1 MTATGLRV
9 FVGVSEQ
16 KLRVTMMLPPPRESM
31 HVSDLWVVGSSFLA
45 QERETL
51 VAFVRDDAMQTR
63 FQERVGVAFQRQDA
77 VLNVCALEETE
88 KELRAD
94 GSAYV
99 FAGLSG
105 MLANDEETRFLV
117 LGSRGV
123 VCLQRRRPCDR
134 PFDASNVTFH
144 SVTCFASHLM
154 DATTS
159 QTDRSL
165 VQRFASTEDLRGLLA
180 DGMLLSLART
190 LRPLWRTPALGTAAP
205 QPLLERLQMLLSNLE
220 TALEPLRATVIG
232 RLPELSSRSRAVLSL
247 LLFLQRCS
255 DVSRLACHVASS
267 VACHVADAVRSRT
280 SLRR

>member
-1 MTATGLRV
+1 
-9 FVGVSEQ
+9 
-16 KLRVTMMLPPPRESM
+16 
-31 HVSDLWVVGSSFLA
+31 
-45 QERETL
+45 
-51 VAFVRDDAMQTR
+51 
-63 FQERVGVAFQRQDA
+63 
-77 VLNVCALEETE
+77 
-88 KELRAD
+88 
-94 GSAYV
+94 
-99 FAGLSG
+99 

-117 LGSRGV
+117 LGSRDV

-180 DGMLLSLART
+180 DGMFLSLART

-205 QPLLERLQMLLSNLE
+205 QPLLERLQMLLRNLE

-232 RLPELSSRSRAVLSL
+232 RLPELSSHSRAVLSL